1 MFGNLK
7 RVITL
12 TLLVCAA
19 GPVLAASAPVS
30 DLNDSHTTSSGSSET
45 TAQRLQRLLDNSN
58 RVQARLQQQVDSQ
71 ATDLSNLRGT
81 IERNNYDMKQM
92 VERQRQ
98 LFIELDKL
106 RTEMNDLKKA
116 GVSTSPSSSVAG
128 AGAAAVA
135 SSEVIKASGDE
146 QSAYQA
152 AVDLILKDRDYD
164 GAITA
169 LKDFQTKYPN
179 SGYAANA
186 HYWLGQLY
194 FAKKQ
199 DVDSAKSF
207 AAVVSYNDSPKRA
220 DALVKLGD
228 IAKRNNNDTAAK
240 KYYQQVISEYPN
252 SSAAKLAESN
262 M

>member
-1 MFGNLK
+1 MFGNFK

-19 GPVLAASAPVS
+19 SPVLAASAPVS
-30 DLNDSHTTSSGSSET
+30 DLNDSIPTSGSSET

-58 RVQARLQQQVDSQ
+58 RVQARLQQQVDLQ
-71 ATDLSNLRGT
+71 EDELTKLRGT
-81 IERNNYDMKQM
+81 IERNSYDMKQM

-106 RTEMNDLKKA
+106 RTEVNDLKKT
-116 GVSTSPSSSVAG
+116 GVSTTSSSA
-128 AGAAAVA
+128 ASATAAVA
-135 SSEVIKASGDE
+135 ASSEIINASEDE
-146 QSAYQA
+146 QAAYQA

-169 LKDFQTKYPN
+169 LNDFQAKYPN

-207 AAVVSYNDSPKRA
+207 AAVVSYKDSSKRA

-228 IAKRNNNDTAAK
+228 IAKRNNNAQAAE
-240 KYYQQVISEYPN
+240 KYYKQVIAEYPD
-252 SSAAKLAESN
+252 SSAAKLAKSN

>member
-1 MFGNLK
+1 MSWKSG
-7 RVITL
+7 VS
-12 TLLVCAA
+12 AA
-19 GPVLAASAPVS
+19 GSSTAA
-30 DLNDSHTTSSGSSET
+30 ET
-45 TAQRLQRLLDNSN
+45 A
-58 RVQARLQQQVDSQ
+58 
-71 ATDLSNLRGT
+71 
-81 IERNNYDMKQM
+81 
-92 VERQRQ
+92 
-98 LFIELDKL
+98 
-106 RTEMNDLKKA
+106 
-116 GVSTSPSSSVAG
+116 SVA
-128 AGAAAVA
+128 A

-169 LKDFQTKYPN
+169 LKDFQVKYPN

-207 AAVVSYNDSPKRA
+207 AAVASYKDSSKRA

-228 IAKRNNNDTAAK
+228 IAKRNNNDKAAN

-252 SSAAKLAESN
+252 SSAAKLAQSN
-262 M
+262 L

>member
-12 TLLVCAA
+12 SLLVSAA

-30 DLNDSHTTSSGSSET
+30 DLNDSISTASGQSET
-45 TAQRLQRLLDNSN
+45 NAQRLQRLLNNSN

-71 ATDLSNLRGT
+71 ETELSSLRGT
-81 IERNNYDMKQM
+81 IERNNYEMKQM

-98 LFIELDKL
+98 LFIEMDKL
-106 RTEMNDLKKA
+106 RTEVNNLK
-116 GVSTSPSSSVAG
+116 SSPAASSIAATGSP
-128 AGAAAVA
+128 AAV
-135 SSEVIKASGDE
+135 SSAAIQASGDE
-146 QSAYQA
+146 QTAYQS
-152 AVDLILKDRDYD
+152 AVDLILKDRNYD

-169 LKDFQTKYPN
+169 FKDFQTKYPN
-179 SGYAANA
+179 SGYAGNA

-207 AAVVSYNDSPKRA
+207 ASVVSDKDSPKRA

-228 IAKRNNNDTAAK
+228 IAKRNNNVKAAN
-240 KYYQQVISEYPN
+240 KYYQQVIKEYPN
-252 SSAAKLAESN
+252 SSAAKLAQSN
-262 M
+262 L

>member
-12 TLLVCAA
+12 TLLVSAA

-30 DLNDSHTTSSGSSET
+30 DLNDSYTASSGSSET

-71 ATDLSNLRGT
+71 AADLSNLRGT

-106 RTEMNDLKKA
+106 RTEVNDLKKA
-116 GVSTSPSSSVAG
+116 GVSTSSSSSVAE
-128 AGAAAVA
+128 AGAAVA

-207 AAVVSYNDSPKRA
+207 AAVVSYKDSPKRA

-252 SSAAKLAESN
+252 SSAAKLAQSN
-262 M
+262 R

>member
-12 TLLVCAA
+12 TLLVSAA

-30 DLNDSHTTSSGSSET
+30 DLNDSYTASSGSSET
-45 TAQRLQRLLDNSN
+45 TSQRLQRLLDNSN

-71 ATDLSNLRGT
+71 AADLSNLRGT

-106 RTEMNDLKKA
+106 RTEVNELKKS
-116 GVSTSPSSSVAG
+116 GVSAAGSSTAAETASVA
-128 AGAAAVA
+128 A
-135 SSEVIKASGDE
+135 SPEVIKASGDE

-169 LKDFQTKYPN
+169 LKDFQVKYPN

-207 AAVVSYNDSPKRA
+207 AAVASYKDSSKRA

-228 IAKRNNNDTAAK
+228 IAKRNNNDKAAN

-252 SSAAKLAESN
+252 SSAAKLAQSN
-262 M
+262 L

>member
-1 MFGNLK
+1 MFGNFK

-12 TLLVCAA
+12 TLLVSAA
-19 GPVLAASAPVS
+19 SPVLAASAPVS
-30 DLNDSHTTSSGSSET
+30 DLNDSVPTASSSSET
-45 TAQRLQRLLDNSN
+45 TTQRLQRLLDNSN

-71 ATDLSNLRGT
+71 EEELTQLRGT

-106 RTEMNDLKKA
+106 RSDVNDLKKA
-116 GVSTSPSSSVAG
+116 GTNSSSTTAVTAT
-128 AGAAAVA
+128 AAVA
-135 SSEVIKASGDE
+135 TSSEVIKASADE

-207 AAVVSYNDSPKRA
+207 AAVVSYKDSSKRA

-228 IAKRNNNDTAAK
+228 IAKRNNNQQAAQ
-240 KYYQQVISEYPN
+240 KYYKQVISEYPN
-252 SSAAKLAESN
+252 SSAAKLAQSN
-262 M
+262 L

>member
-12 TLLVCAA
+12 TLLVSAA
-19 GPVLAASAPVS
+19 SPVLAASAPVS
-30 DLNDSHTTSSGSSET
+30 DLNDSHSSSSGSSET
-45 TAQRLQRLLDNSN
+45 NAQRLQRLLDNSN

-71 ATDLSNLRGT
+71 AADLSNLRGT
-81 IERNNYDMKQM
+81 IERSDYEVKQM

-106 RTEMNDLKKA
+106 RSEVKDLKKT
-116 GVSTSPSSSVAG
+116 GVTASSSATKTNKVAT
-128 AGAAAVA
+128 
-135 SSEVIKASGDE
+135 SSEVIKASAGE

-207 AAVVSYNDSPKRA
+207 AAVVSYKDSSKRA
-220 DALVKLGD
+220 DSLVKLGD
-228 IAKRNNNDTAAK
+228 IAKRNSNDKAAN

-252 SSAAKLAESN
+252 SSAAKLAQSN
-262 M
+262 L

>member
-12 TLLVCAA
+12 SLLVSAA

-30 DLNDSHTTSSGSSET
+30 DLNDSHISSSGSSET
-45 TAQRLQRLLDNSN
+45 NAERLQRLLDNSN

-71 ATDLSNLRGT
+71 AADLSNLRGT

-92 VERQRQ
+92 VDRQRQ

-106 RTEMNDLKKA
+106 RTEVNELKKS
-116 GVSTSPSSSVAG
+116 GVSTSTTVKTSGVA
-128 AGAAAVA
+128 A

-146 QSAYQA
+146 QSAYQD
-152 AVDLILKDRDYD
+152 AVDMILKDRNYD
-164 GAITA
+164 GAIVA

-207 AAVVSYNDSPKRA
+207 AAVVSYKDSSKRA

-228 IAKRNNNDTAAK
+228 IAKRNNNNTAAN

-252 SSAAKLAESN
+252 SSAAKLAQKN
-262 M
+262 L